1 MFAGAVSSFA
11 NSFVVGR
18 TITCIPLSLLGLCR
32 VSARARIYIADRIL
46 GSSSLRCAHAFE
58 GEVWNEVGVSSRSEI
73 RQMVA
78 QAVEALQNSWLIV
91 TLNGTDWTAAALE
104 IVHYFSMFVLVGS
117 VAIVDLRIMGLA
129 GQEQSASKLA
139 RRLFPWMWAALAFN
153 FLSGFLMFAGL
164 ATSYIP
170 DPTFHHKM
178 EVTFAAVIFG
188 IIVQWKVAAWDKS
201 PSMPLAAKVVA
212 AISLLLWIGAILA
225 GVEVPAV
232 SGIG

>member
-1 MFAGAVSSFA
+1 M
-11 NSFVVGR
+11 
-18 TITCIPLSLLGLCR
+18 
-32 VSARARIYIADRIL
+32 
-46 GSSSLRCAHAFE
+46 RCAHGSE

-78 QAVEALQNSWLIV
+78 QAVEALQNNRLIV

-129 GQEQSASKLA
+129 GQKQSALKLA

-170 DPTFHHKM
+170 DPTFHQKM

-201 PSMPLAAKVVA
+201 PSTPLAAKVVA